1 VRSPALFMITCIV
14 LAIAGCAT
22 SPITP
27 VCLSSDPMSSYRPIA
42 SHDPAMPTEA
52 VSIDESVPSSLDQPR
67 RPRRIAR
74 AATPDSADNK
84 KASAQ
89 TEPARYSQEWWDKQ
103 ERADDKLKP
112 KLIICRGC

>member
-1 VRSPALFMITCIV
+1 
-14 LAIAGCAT
+14 
-22 SPITP
+22 
-27 VCLSSDPMSSYRPIA
+27 
-42 SHDPAMPTEA
+42 MPTEP
-52 VSIDESVPSSLDQPR
+52 VSVDESVPSSLDQPR

-74 AATPDSADNK
+74 AATPDSARNK
-84 KASAQ
+84 KASPQ